1 MIKKYFSK
9 ILLLISISLFLYTF
23 YRSEIFNQGNYREA
37 YKIYYILSLIL
48 LFFSILTF
56 YLSNKINSYLI
67 IVTISSVFSFYIF
80 EIYLTYLDIK
90 NDKQDRLELYQD
102 LKKKD
107 RNHVI
112 TASPINFVNDKS
124 NTFPLS
130 GVSNSKTIHCNES
143 GFFSIYNSD
152 RYGFNNPDSSWDKD
166 IIHFLLVGD
175 SFVHGSCVNRPNDIT
190 SNLRKLSNK
199 NALNLGYGGN
209 GPLLEYITL
218 REYLN
223 DNIENIIWFFYEG
236 NDLQEL
242 VNENKISFLKR
253 YLKDINFSQKLRYK
267 QSKIDDLV
275 NKRIEN
281 ESKKYIRKT
290 KQEEFINNI
299 IEVITIFKIRKL
311 INSENYFKVKNNYKV
326 EIPKN
331 FEKILNLTKDL
342 ANSKNA
348 KLYFVYLPSYARYKI
363 KNHISNLDK
372 VKGIIENLD
381 ITFID
386 IHEDVFSKEIN
397 PLNLFAKKE
406 NSHYNEIGY
415 AKIAEKLYKTL
426 MTQN

>member
-1 MIKKYFSK
+1 M
-9 ILLLISISLFLYTF
+9 
-23 YRSEIFNQGNYREA
+23 
-37 YKIYYILSLIL
+37 
-48 LFFSILTF
+48 
-56 YLSNKINSYLI
+56 
-67 IVTISSVFSFYIF
+67 
-80 EIYLTYLDIK
+80 TYLDIK
-90 NDKQDRLELYQD
+90 NDKRDRLELYQD

-152 RYGFNNPDSSWDKD
+152 RHGFNNPDSSWDKD

-253 YLKDINFSQKLRYK
+253 YLKDVNFSQKLRYK

-290 KQEEFINNI
+290 SKRI
-299 IEVITIFKIRKL
+299 I
-311 INSENYFKVKNNYKV
+311 
-326 EIPKN
+326 
-331 FEKILNLTKDL
+331 
-342 ANSKNA
+342 
-348 KLYFVYLPSYARYKI
+348 
-363 KNHISNLDK
+363 
-372 VKGIIENLD
+372 
-381 ITFID
+381 
-386 IHEDVFSKEIN
+386 
-397 PLNLFAKKE
+397 
-406 NSHYNEIGY
+406 
-415 AKIAEKLYKTL
+415 
-426 MTQN
+426 